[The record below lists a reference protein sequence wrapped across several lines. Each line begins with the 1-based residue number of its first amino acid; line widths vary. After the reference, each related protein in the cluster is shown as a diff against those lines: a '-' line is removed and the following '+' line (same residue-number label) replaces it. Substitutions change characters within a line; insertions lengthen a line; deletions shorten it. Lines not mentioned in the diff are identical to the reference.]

1 MFVHEKADV
10 RTMAIQTAT
19 TLCHHP
25 RPQLVLISKTLLK
38 TDNFRQPNYNMI
50 YNIWPVDPDQH

>member
-10 RTMAIQTAT
+10 RTVAIQTAT
-19 TLCHHP
+19 TLSS
-25 RPQLVLISKTLLK
+25 PQTPAVLISKTLLK

-50 YNIWPVDPDQH
+50 YNIWAS